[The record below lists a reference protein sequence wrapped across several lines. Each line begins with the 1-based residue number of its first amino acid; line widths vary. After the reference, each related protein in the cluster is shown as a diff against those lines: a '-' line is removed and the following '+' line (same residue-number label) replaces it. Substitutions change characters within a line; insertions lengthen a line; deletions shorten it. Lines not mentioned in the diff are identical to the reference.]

1 MREEGKNCRPP
12 ARCVPAT
19 TNQCNNIL
27 PSTKLSNP
35 RQLLINATFI
45 NSRHTPYTQS
55 IINVV
60 PQDNRYA
67 SIVLAVQVSLRV
79 SPSQEISSCTE
90 MGYIF
95 LGQDPCTDTC
105 GWSTCPLYH
114 KIRTSVSA
122 HLHFGSKTAHFS
134 HSSLPRASS
143 TTPGTVWGSV
153 TLPPQ
158 DLPTTLDGSLQQ
170 G

>member
-1 MREEGKNCRPP
+1 
-12 ARCVPAT
+12 
-19 TNQCNNIL
+19 
-27 PSTKLSNP
+27 LSNP
-35 RQLLINATFI
+35 RRSLINAAFV

-95 LGQDPCTDTC
+95 SQPPLCNNYLESGVMLAVGIDVTTSEVEPKTLIM
-105 GWSTCPLYH
+105 GHEILSFHAPVVSTFLYCS
-114 KIRTSVSA
+114 RRGY
-122 HLHFGSKTAHFS
+122 HLEVIVMF
-134 HSSLPRASS
+134 
-143 TTPGTVWGSV
+143 
-153 TLPPQ
+153 TL
-158 DLPTTLDGSLQQ
+158 
-170 G
+170 

>member
-1 MREEGKNCRPP
+1 MREEGKNCWPP

-35 RQLLINATFI
+35 RRSLINATFI
-45 NSRHTPYTQS
+45 NFRHTPYTQS

-60 PQDNRYA
+60 PQDNRYV

-79 SPSQEISSCTE
+79 SPSQEISSCTK

-95 LGQDPCTDTC
+95 SRP
-105 GWSTCPLYH
+105 PLCNNYLESGVML
-114 KIRTSVSA
+114 TV
-122 HLHFGSKTAHFS
+122 GVDVT
-134 HSSLPRASS
+134 SLPAEGCPDRFI
-143 TTPGTVWGSV
+143 GLLVV
-153 TLPPQ
+153 MC
-158 DLPTTLDGSLQQ
+158 
-170 G
+170 